1 MNFFDERV
9 LAALKDGKPRS
20 FTTLL
25 SEVCFSHNTLQQHL
39 ERLMAQGLIIREKV
53 AANGFGR
60 PKFAYH
66 IPSRTTKQVIA
77 ALEDPQVELVTI
89 PFSRIRH
96 ICRFEKGGYC
106 KKQRE
111 ILRLKSAPKSKNKNY
126 NHFTPIKGQASAQA
140 FFSRIYICNFGVEAT
155 QHSFTK
161 LYNENNIF
169 IADK

>member
-1 MNFFDERV
+1 MDFFDERV

-25 SEVCFSHNTLQQHL
+25 SQVGFSHNTLQKHFK
-39 ERLMAQGLIIREKV
+39 RLMAEGLVLREKV
-53 AANGFGR
+53 TANGFGR

-77 ALEDPQVELVTI
+77 ALKDPHVELVAI

-106 KKQRE
+106 KETKRDC
-111 ILRLKSAPKSKNKNY
+111 
-126 NHFTPIKGQASAQA
+126 TPQ
-140 FFSRIYICNFGVEAT
+140 ICP
-155 QHSFTK
+155 QIRK
-161 LYNENNIF
+161 
-169 IADK
+169 

>member
-1 MNFFDERV
+1 MDFFDERV
-9 LAALKDGKPRS
+9 LAALKDGKPKG
-20 FTTLL
+20 FTILL
-25 SEVCFSHNTLQQHL
+25 SEMSFSHNTLRQHL

-77 ALEDPQVELVTI
+77 ALEDPHVELVAI

-106 KKQRE
+106 KETKRGC
-111 ILRLKSAPKSKNKNY
+111 
-126 NHFTPIKGQASAQA
+126 TPQICPQIK
-140 FFSRIYICNFGVEAT
+140 
-155 QHSFTK
+155 K
-161 LYNENNIF
+161 
-169 IADK
+169 